1 MIEAGLAFSLIIIA
15 FLLLLSAFFSGSET
29 GLTAISRA
37 RIYRLEQ
44 EGNRNAKLVHRLR
57 NRKEALI
64 GTVLL
69 GNNMV
74 NIAASALA
82 TSVAIKLWGDENGV
96 LYATIIMT
104 TLVLIFSEVMPKT
117 FAINNPEKV
126 ALYVAPVFILL
137 VKLFA
142 PVTAA
147 VQWLINSF
155 LRLIGVDL
163 KPGTT
168 LVSAT
173 DALRGTIE
181 LHHKEGE
188 MVKLDRDMLGGI
200 LDLADTDV
208 EEVMVHRKNMETIE
222 ITLPAPEIIRLAI
235 ESGHSRLPL
244 WEDDPDNIIGIL
256 HIRDL
261 LRTLHEQGK
270 EMIDNPTI
278 RELMSK
284 PWFIPETTSLR
295 DQLLAFRRERQH
307 FALVVDEYGALE
319 GIITLE
325 DILEEIVGEID
336 DEYDIIATTDIMPDG
351 MGGYTVDGA
360 VTIRDL
366 NRHLDWNL
374 PDENAN
380 TVAGLLIHEARLIP
394 EEGETFEFH
403 GCQFTV
409 LSKSGN
415 QLTRLRLEKLPDML
429 EDEEEGP

>member
-1 MIEAGLAFSLIIIA
+1 
-15 FLLLLSAFFSGSET
+15 
-29 GLTAISRA
+29 
-37 RIYRLEQ
+37 
-44 EGNRNAKLVHRLR
+44 
-57 NRKEALI
+57 
-64 GTVLL
+64 
-69 GNNMV
+69 
-74 NIAASALA
+74 
-82 TSVAIKLWGDENGV
+82 
-96 LYATIIMT
+96 
-104 TLVLIFSEVMPKT
+104 
-117 FAINNPEKV
+117 
-126 ALYVAPVFILL
+126 
-137 VKLFA
+137 
-142 PVTAA
+142 
-147 VQWLINSF
+147 
-155 LRLIGVDL
+155 
-163 KPGTT
+163 
-168 LVSAT
+168 
-173 DALRGTIE
+173 
-181 LHHKEGE
+181 